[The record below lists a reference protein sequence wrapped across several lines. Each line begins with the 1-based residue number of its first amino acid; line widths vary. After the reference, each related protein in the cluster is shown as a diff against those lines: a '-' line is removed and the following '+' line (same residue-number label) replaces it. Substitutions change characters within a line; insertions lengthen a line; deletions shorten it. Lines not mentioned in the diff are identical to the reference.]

1 MASRVVMPKLSDTM
15 EEGRILRWLK
25 QEGDHVE
32 TGQALAEVET
42 DKATV
47 EMEAYTNGTL
57 RKVFA
62 AQGSTVKVGDLIAV
76 VAGPEEDISAIV
88 AEAAKGA
95 EGSAAVPGPAAVKP
109 TRDQGPGTGDQGPE
123 TASSA
128 AARAPGSRPRTAGPA
143 TTAAPTMPAAAE
155 AAELAPSDRRPT
167 YRASPL
173 AARMAAEAGVDLNTV
188 EGSGPQGRII
198 KRDIE
203 AAMAGGQQPATP
215 ATAAERTPIARVAA
229 GGEGAPEYEDLEL
242 SPMRRT
248 IAKRLV
254 QSKAP
259 VPHFYLTVDVAMDRA
274 WDAYRALREE
284 KSPITIN
291 DIVVKAVAM
300 ALRRH
305 PEMNASFAGDHVR
318 RYNRVHIGLAVAVEE
333 GLITPVI
340 RDADVKTLEEISGE
354 AKALAEA
361 ARARRLQPH
370 QYTGATF
377 SVSNLGMM
385 GIEEFAAV
393 INPPEAAIL
402 AVGAVR
408 QAPVVA
414 GGAIAIG
421 YRMKVTLSIDH
432 RVADGAMGARFLQT
446 LKRLLENPLL
456 MA

>member
-25 QEGDHVE
+25 QEGDRVE

-57 RKVFA
+57 RKILA
-62 AQGSTVKVGDLIAV
+62 PQGETVKVGTLIAV
-76 VAGPEEDISAIV
+76 IGAPDEDISAIV
-88 AEAAKGA
+88 AEGGRQQAA
-95 EGSAAVPGPAAVKP
+95 SAAPPPPGP
-109 TRDQGPGTGDQGPE
+109 
-123 TASSA
+123 
-128 AARAPGSRPRTAGPA
+128 
-143 TTAAPTMPAAAE
+143 PAAAAAPAPVAE
-155 AAELAPSDRRPT
+155 AAPVRPADGRRT

-173 AARMAAEAGVDLNTV
+173 AVRMAAEAGVDLRAI
-188 EGSGPQGRII
+188 EGSGPQGRIV

-203 AAMAGGQQPATP
+203 AAMAGDQQVAPRAE
-215 ATAAERTPIARVAA
+215 AAERGPIARAA
-229 GGEGAPEYEDLEL
+229 LVREGAPEYEEVEL

-248 IAKRLV
+248 IARRLV

-259 VPHFYLTVDVAMDRA
+259 VPHFYLTIDAGMDRA
-274 WDAYRALREE
+274 WEAYRALRDE
-284 KSPITIN
+284 KSPITIT
-291 DIVVKAVAM
+291 DIVIKAVAM

-305 PEMNASFAGDHVR
+305 PEMNASFAGDRVR
-318 RYNRVHIGLAVAVEE
+318 RYTRVHIGLAVAVDE

-340 RDADVKTLEEISGE
+340 RDADLKTLEEISAE
-354 AKALAEA
+354 SKALAEQ

-370 QYTGATF
+370 EYTGATF
-377 SVSNLGMM
+377 SISNLGMM

-408 QAPVVA
+408 QAPVVEN
-414 GGAIAIG
+414 GMIRIG

-446 LKRLLENPLL
+446 LRRLLENPLL

>member
-25 QEGDHVE
+25 QEGDPVE

-62 AQGSTVKVGDLIAV
+62 APGDTVKVGSLIA
-76 VAGPEEDISAIV
+76 AIAAPDEDISAII
-88 AEAAKGA
+88 AEASQGKVAPAPRPAPPRSARDG
-95 EGSAAVPGPAAVKP
+95 AAVPASPAAP
-109 TRDQGPGTGDQGPE
+109 APLPRGGTR
-123 TASSA
+123 S
-128 AARAPGSRPRTAGPA
+128 
-143 TTAAPTMPAAAE
+143 
-155 AAELAPSDRRPT
+155 

-173 AARMAAEAGVDLNTV
+173 AMRMAAEAGVDLTGV
-188 EGSGPQGRII
+188 AGSGPQGRIV

-203 AAMAGGQQPATP
+203 AAMADAPPATVR
-215 ATAAERTPIARVAA
+215 AEAAERGPMVRPAPSGA
-229 GGEGAPEYEDLEL
+229 GAPDYDEVEL

-248 IAKRLV
+248 IAKRLL

-259 VPHFYLTVDVAMDRA
+259 VPHFYLTVDVAMDRV
-274 WDAYRALREE
+274 WEAYRALRDD
-284 KSPITIN
+284 KSAITIN
-291 DIVVKAVAM
+291 DIIIKAVAT
-300 ALRRH
+300 ALGRH
-305 PEMNASFAGDHVR
+305 KELNATFLGDRVR
-318 RYNRVHIGLAVAVEE
+318 RYNHVHIGVAVSVDE

-340 RDADVKTLEEISGE
+340 RDADQKTLEEISAE
-354 AKALAEA
+354 SKALIDL

-370 QYTGATF
+370 EYTGATF
-377 SVSNLGMM
+377 SISNLGMM

-408 QAPVVA
+408 QAAVVEN
-414 GGAIAIG
+414 GTIGIG
-421 YRMKVTLSIDH
+421 YRMKATLSIDH

-446 LKRLLENPLL
+446 LGRLLEHPLL
-456 MA
+456 MV